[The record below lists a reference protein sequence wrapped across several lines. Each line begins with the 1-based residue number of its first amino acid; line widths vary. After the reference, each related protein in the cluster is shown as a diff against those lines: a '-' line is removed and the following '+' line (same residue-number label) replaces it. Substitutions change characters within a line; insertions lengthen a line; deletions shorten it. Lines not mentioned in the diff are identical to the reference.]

1 MSSGFWFNGDM
12 DRTAPSLHLR
22 LRMPCEMH
30 FGAFRE
36 EPFAPALTPAREGGA
51 AAFGAHAGAET
62 VLLFPRPF
70 RSL

>member
-1 MSSGFWFNGDM
+1 
-12 DRTAPSLHLR
+12 
-22 LRMPCEMH
+22 MH